1 MVDPDGQEGSYEE
14 STRGRGVNRLIAS
27 LEESRVKPGSNVYA
41 EIGST
46 WYLALR
52 RPEEA
57 AHILGKLIQGVGEDR
72 VLWGTDSIWYGSP
85 QSLIDAFW
93 SFQIPERL
101 QVEHGYS
108 PLTTAVKEKILW
120 RNAAGLYGVAPEVLA
135 AARSPMDSR
144 ELRAIQSA
152 LSQSAS
158 SA

>member
-1 MVDPDGQEGSYEE
+1 M
-14 STRGRGVNRLIAS
+14 NRLIAS
-27 LEESRVKPGSNVYA
+27 LEESGVAPGSNVYA

-57 AHILGKLIQGVGEDR
+57 AHILGKLLLGVGEDR
-72 VLWGTDSIWYGSP
+72 ILWGTDSVWYGSP

-101 QVEHGYS
+101 QVEFGYP
-108 PLTTAVKEKILW
+108 PLTEQVKQKILW
-120 RNAAGLYGVAPEVLA
+120 RNAAALYGVANADV
-135 AARSPMDSR
+135 ARATSPMDNQ

-152 LSQSAS
+152 FSA
-158 SA
+158 